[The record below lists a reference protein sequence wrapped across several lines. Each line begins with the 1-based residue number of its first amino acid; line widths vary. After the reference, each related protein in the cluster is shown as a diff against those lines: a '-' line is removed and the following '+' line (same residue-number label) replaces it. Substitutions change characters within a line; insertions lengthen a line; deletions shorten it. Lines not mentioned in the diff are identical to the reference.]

1 MSVFYDAIEQ
11 IPEDQRDNY
20 EQVEFDGKQRYQHK
34 EVSGLVSALK
44 KEREEKLSVK
54 TKWDEYEKQQRE
66 QSEKMKSDAERKALE
81 KLKAEGK
88 VDEILADA
96 ERRIGETTK
105 QYQER
110 IDKMVKTAKQ
120 GKRDEIVSDLSGK
133 AIDSGRAAFKRLA
146 AMLVDY
152 DPETGKEIYFNED
165 GSASSAKN
173 RAEFFAEVID
183 KSETFAPLLKG
194 DVVTTGGGNAQ
205 GSTGGSASV
214 KTMKR
219 SQFDSLG
226 PNEKMEFTR
235 TGGKIT

>member
-1 MSVFYDAIEQ
+1 MADLTQEKYDSLPDYIKQDYQQDGEIYRHVAEFKAAKLKSSLDGLDSKLK
-11 IPEDQRDNY
+11 ETNGKLTEY
-20 EQVEFDGKQRYQHK
+20 EQKQT
-34 EVSGLVSALK
+34 
-44 KEREEKLSVK
+44 ER
-54 TKWDEYEKQQRE
+54 QA
-66 QSEKMKSDAERKALE
+66 DAERKALE

-120 GKRDEIVSDLSGK
+120 GKRDEIISDLSGK

-194 DVVTTGGGNAQ
+194 DVVTTGGGNANGSNGDGRTSFAQ
-205 GSTGGSASV
+205 GNMGGSRAEREAAIA
-214 KTMKR
+214 KR
-219 SQFDSLG
+219 FKLKQ
-226 PNEKMEFTR
+226 
-235 TGGKIT
+235 